1 MFVYVYCVFLVDEK
15 ASHLLSNVLD
25 NIMLSDNNKGR
36 GQSDRG
42 GLKKIYSDIYKP
54 TTATAQS
61 SQGHSDDKKV
71 KVNCKI
77 YMLEFCYKIVLRFFL
92 LKILRFSNIKR
103 SSQVYCFVD
112 VRCRCRKALECFYLI
127 HKRALD

>member
-1 MFVYVYCVFLVDEK
+1 MFTVCSVDEK

-54 TTATAQS
+54 TTATAPS

-77 YMLEFCYKIVLRFFL
+77 YMLEFFAK
-92 LKILRFSNIKR
+92 
-103 SSQVYCFVD
+103 
-112 VRCRCRKALECFYLI
+112 
-127 HKRALD
+127 